1 MFREN
6 WEEPMSEAP
15 TTSTLRFTS
24 EQIDDLVKHLYLL
37 EKQYGIVIT
46 VVTRG
51 DVEEAWKNEFVA
63 EDKEAP
69 TFTDEL
75 WDKFQDTY
83 EWRKGFAEVM
93 WDAVHQL
100 MVGAMYDFVL
110 EQETSEESL

>member
-6 WEEPMSEAP
+6 WEEALPSDTP
-15 TTSTLRFTS
+15 TLDVKFTPD
-24 EQIDDLVKHLYLL
+24 QIDDLIKHLYRL
-37 EKQYGIVIT
+37 EKHYGIVVTAI
-46 VVTRG
+46 TRG
-51 DVEEAWKNEFVA
+51 DVEEAWKNEFLA
-63 EDKEAP
+63 GDKEAP